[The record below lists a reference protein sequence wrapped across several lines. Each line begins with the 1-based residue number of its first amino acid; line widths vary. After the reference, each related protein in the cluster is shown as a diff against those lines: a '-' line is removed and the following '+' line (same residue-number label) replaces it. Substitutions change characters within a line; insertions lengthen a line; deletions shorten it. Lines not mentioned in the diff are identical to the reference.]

1 MSDNLP
7 APISEDEYAAI
18 EAAVM
23 ETARGRWFLAE
34 YTRRNRN
41 SDTKLVLDAVSRL
54 EGALKKTDSNS
65 AVADV
70 RLDLMDMAEAI
81 SRTRREIRS
90 LQSEDKNDRFLDAT
104 EELDA
109 VVGATENATNE
120 ILAAAEKIQEV
131 AWHAMERGE
140 AKEECAKIDE
150 LIIDIYTGCS
160 FQDITGQRIQKVVQ
174 ALRYV
179 ESRVNA
185 MIDIWN
191 LRSSGDSEPIEEP
204 KDSRPDAHLL
214 NGPAKP
220 GTEIEQDDIDSLM
233 AHAGPDMAEHEPNIV
248 DPEEASLDWNDDD
261 DSGEAGSETETAVD
275 IVDLDTVEDAS
286 EIIDIID
293 TDEDPF
299 QVENEEPVEAQ
310 SYADIDGLD
319 EDLFDKPEK
328 KSAKKL
334 TPDQTM
340 ALFS

>member
-7 APISEDEYAAI
+7 APISEQEYSAI

-34 YTRRNRN
+34 YARRNRN
-41 SDTKLVLDAVSRL
+41 ADTTLVLDAVSRL
-54 EGALKKTDSNS
+54 EDALKKTDSS
-65 AVADV
+65 STVADV

-81 SRTRREIRS
+81 SRTRLEIRS
-90 LQSEDKNDRFLDAT
+90 LQSEDENDRFLDAT

-109 VVGATENATNE
+109 VVAATEKATNE
-120 ILAAAEKIQEV
+120 ILASAEKIQEV
-131 AWHAMERGE
+131 AWTAMERGE

-185 MIDIWN
+185 MIEIWN
-191 LRSSGDSEPIEEP
+191 LRSGTEIAPIEDTE
-204 KDSRPDAHLL
+204 DTRPDAHLL

-220 GTEIEQDDIDSLM
+220 GNEIDQIDIDGM
-233 AHAGPDMAEHEPNIV
+233 MEDAGPDIV
-248 DPEEASLDWNDDD
+248 DPENDAI
-261 DSGEAGSETETAVD
+261 SWEEGEANGKVVEFDPIEDAAEIIDAV
-275 IVDLDTVEDAS
+275 DAS
-286 EIIDIID
+286 EELSEADILSEAD
-293 TDEDPF
+293 MAEAADDDEDDASAP
-299 QVENEEPVEAQ
+299 QAN
-310 SYADIDGLD
+310 IDGLD
-319 EDLFDKPEK
+319 EDLFDQPEK
-328 KSAKKL
+328 CAEKL
-334 TPDQTM
+334 TANQTM

>member
-7 APISEDEYAAI
+7 APISEQEYSAI

-34 YTRRNRN
+34 YARRNRN
-41 SDTKLVLDAVSRL
+41 ADTTLVLDAVSRL
-54 EGALKKTDSNS
+54 EDALKKTDSS
-65 AVADV
+65 STVADV

-81 SRTRREIRS
+81 SRTRLEIRS
-90 LQSEDKNDRFLDAT
+90 LQSEDENDRFLDAT

-109 VVGATENATNE
+109 VVAATEKATNE
-120 ILAAAEKIQEV
+120 ILASAEKIQEV
-131 AWHAMERGE
+131 AWTAMERGE

-185 MIDIWN
+185 MIEIWN
-191 LRSSGDSEPIEEP
+191 LRSGTEIAPIEDTE
-204 KDSRPDAHLL
+204 DTRPDAHLL

-220 GTEIEQDDIDSLM
+220 GNEIDQIDIDGM
-233 AHAGPDMAEHEPNIV
+233 MEDAGPDIV
-248 DPEEASLDWNDDD
+248 DPESDAISWEEGDANGKVVEFDPIEDAAEIID
-261 DSGEAGSETETAVD
+261 AV
-275 IVDLDTVEDAS
+275 DAS
-286 EIIDIID
+286 EELSEADILSEAD
-293 TDEDPF
+293 MAEAADDDEDDASAP
-299 QVENEEPVEAQ
+299 QAN
-310 SYADIDGLD
+310 IDGLD
-319 EDLFDKPEK
+319 EDLFDQPEK
-328 KSAKKL
+328 CAEKL
-334 TPDQTM
+334 TANQTM